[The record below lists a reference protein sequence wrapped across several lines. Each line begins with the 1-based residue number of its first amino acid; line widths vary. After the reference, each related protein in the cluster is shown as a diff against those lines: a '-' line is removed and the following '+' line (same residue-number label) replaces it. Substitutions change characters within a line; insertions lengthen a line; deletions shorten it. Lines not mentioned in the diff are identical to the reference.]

1 MRHATDH
8 YPPLSHRLAALLT
21 VVALVM
27 AACSGGGTFDDEAAE
42 ADADGGASPGEDAG
56 ATDAAPAAAGT
67 LAIATSAD
75 ILTMDPAMH
84 RDRITQAVIRNV
96 FDALVNQDAE
106 LAPVPE
112 LAESWE
118 AVDETTWRFHLREDV
133 TFSNGEPFDAE
144 DVKFSIERILDPEQ
158 ASPRAS
164 MLEMISE
171 VEIEDDRTVVIRTDE
186 PSPTLLAGLAVNE
199 IVPSEY
205 VTEVGDEA
213 FAAEP
218 IGTGPFTFAEWV
230 PNQRVV
236 LEANPDHWEGAPRV
250 DTVEFRPVPEVAAR
264 VAALQSGDV
273 HIASE
278 IPPDLAG
285 TLGGDVK
292 AVPVD
297 GTRVF
302 FLAMN
307 TTQPPFDNR
316 DVRVGVNHAIDR
328 DALVDDLLGGYAR
341 VLYQP
346 LFPEVIG
353 YSVDYEGYTFDP
365 EQAASMLEGASAPV
379 RIDVEERDRTL
390 AEAVAGQLQAAGLDA
405 QINVLETEAFTASIE
420 SGDSQAYV
428 QSWGVAEGDA
438 DVIFARHFWSPVREE
453 AFYTGYKNPELDSLI
468 ETGRSTVNEEE
479 RIGVY
484 ADAVEM
490 VMADAPWAPLLNAQ
504 EIYGISER
512 VEGFE
517 PSPIGRYELV
527 DVKLDS

>member
-1 MRHATDH
+1 MIWILGAPRRRFAALVAVLAIT
-8 YPPLSHRLAALLT
+8 LAA
-21 VVALVM
+21 
-27 AACSGGGTFDDEAAE
+27 CGGGGETFDEQAGE
-42 ADADGGASPGEDAG
+42 ADVEGGGA
-56 ATDAAPAAAGT
+56 TAPAASDAPAGPDT

-96 FDALVNQDAE
+96 FEGLVNQDAE
-106 LAPVPE
+106 LNPTPE

-118 AVDETTWRFHLREDV
+118 AVDDTTWRFQLRQDV
-133 TFSNGEPFDAE
+133 TFHNGEPFDAE

-171 VEIEDDRTVVIRTDE
+171 VEVEDTHTVVIRTDE
-186 PSPTLLAGLAVNE
+186 PAPTLLPSLAVNE
-199 IVPSEY
+199 IVPSEH
-205 VTEVGDEA
+205 VTEVGDDA

-218 IGTGPFTFAEWV
+218 VGTGPFTFTEWV
-230 PNQRVV
+230 ANQRVV
-236 LEANPDHWEGAPRV
+236 LEANPDHWDSAPQLG
-250 DTVEFRPVPEVAAR
+250 TVVFRPVPEVAAR

-273 HIASE
+273 QIASE
-278 IPPDLAG
+278 IPPDLAE
-285 TLGGDVK
+285 TLGGDVE

-307 TTQPPFDNR
+307 TTQAPFDNA
-316 DVRVGVNHAIDR
+316 DVRIGVNHAIDR
-328 DALVDDLLGGYAR
+328 DALVNDLLGGYAR
-341 VLYQP
+341 PLFQP

-353 YSVDYEGYTFDP
+353 YAEDFEGYQYDP
-365 EQAASMLEGASAPV
+365 EQATAMLEGAGAPV

-405 QINVLETEAFTASIE
+405 QVNVLETEAFTASTE

-438 DVIFARHFWSPVREE
+438 DVIFARHFWSPSRED
-453 AFYTGYKNPELDSLI
+453 AFYTGYENPELDQLI
-468 ETGRSTVNEEE
+468 EAGRSTVDEEE
-479 RIGVY
+479 REQIY
-484 ADAVEM
+484 ADAVDT

-504 EIYGISER
+504 EIYGVSQR

-517 PSPIGRYELV
+517 PSPIGRYELAGAS
-527 DVKLDS
+527 LGS

>member
-1 MRHATDH
+1 MMPRMPGAPWRRFAMLVAVLAIT
-8 YPPLSHRLAALLT
+8 LAA
-21 VVALVM
+21 
-27 AACSGGGTFDDEAAE
+27 CGGGGETFDEEAGEAE
-42 ADADGGASPGEDAG
+42 GADA
-56 ATDAAPAAAGT
+56 TAPAAGGGPAEPGT

-96 FDALVNQDAE
+96 FDALVHQDAE
-106 LAPVPE
+106 LEPIPE

-118 AVDETTWRFHLREDV
+118 AVDDTTWRFQLREDV
-133 TFSNGEPFDAE
+133 TFHNGEPFDAE

-171 VEIEDDRTVVIRTDE
+171 VEVEDSHTVVIRTAE
-186 PSPTLLAGLAVNE
+186 PAPTLLPSLAVNE
-199 IVPSEY
+199 IVPSEH

-218 IGTGPFTFAEWV
+218 VGTGPFTFSERVA
-230 PNQRVV
+230 NQRVV
-236 LEANPDHWEGAPRV
+236 LAANPDYWDGAPQV
-250 DTVEFRPVPEVAAR
+250 GTVVFRPVPEVAGR

-273 HIASE
+273 QIASE
-278 IPPDLAG
+278 IPPDLAE
-285 TLGGDVK
+285 TLAGDVE

-307 TTQPPFDNR
+307 TTQPPFDDA
-316 DVRVGVNHAIDR
+316 DVRIGVNHAVDR
-328 DALVDDLLGGYAR
+328 ESLVDDLLRGYAR
-341 VLYQP
+341 ALYQP

-353 YSVDYEGYTFDP
+353 YAEDFEGYRHDP
-365 EQAASMLEGASAPV
+365 EQAVAMLEGVDTPV
-379 RIDVEERDRTL
+379 RIDVEVRDRTI

-405 QINVLETEAFTASIE
+405 QVNVLEAEAFTASIE

-438 DVIFARHFWSPVREE
+438 DVIFAQHFWSPIREE
-453 AFYTGYKNPELDSLI
+453 AFYTGYENPDLDTLI
-468 ETGRSTVNEEE
+468 EAGRSTLDTDE
-479 RIGVY
+479 REQVY
-484 ADAVEM
+484 ADAVAT
-490 VMADAPWAPLLNAQ
+490 VMADAPWAPLLNPQ
-504 EIYGISER
+504 EIYGVSQR

-517 PSPIGRYELV
+517 PSPIGRYELAGV
-527 DVKLDS
+527 SLGS

>member
-1 MRHATDH
+1 MRSATDRTR
-8 YPPLSHRLAALLT
+8 PLSRRLVLLLAA
-21 VVALVM
+21 VALVV
-27 AACSGGGTFDDEAAE
+27 AACSGGGETFDEE
-42 ADADGGASPGEDAG
+42 ADVDVGGATPGDAG
-56 ATDAAPAAAGT
+56 TTGAAPAAGPGT

-75 ILTMDPAMH
+75 IITMDPAMH

-96 FDALVNQDAE
+96 FDGLVNQDAE
-106 LAPVPE
+106 LEPVPE

-118 AVDETTWRFHLREDV
+118 AVDDTTWRFALREDV

-164 MLEMISE
+164 MLEMITAVE
-171 VEIEDDRTVVIRTDE
+171 VEDEHTVVIRTDE
-186 PSPTLLAGLAVNE
+186 PAPTLLPSLAVNE

-205 VTEVGDEA
+205 VTEVGDET
-213 FAAEP
+213 FAEEP
-218 IGTGPFTFAEWV
+218 VGTGPFTLGEWV

-236 LEANPDHWEGAPRV
+236 LEANPDHWEGTPGV
-250 DTVEFRPVPEVAAR
+250 ETVVFRPVPEVAAR

-273 HIASE
+273 HVASE

-285 TLGGDVK
+285 TLGGDVE

-307 TTQPPFDNR
+307 TTQPPFDAR
-316 DVRVGVNHAIDR
+316 DVRVGANHAIDR
-328 DALVDDLLGGYAR
+328 DALVNDLLGGYAR
-341 VLYQP
+341 PLYQP

-353 YSVDYEGYTFDP
+353 YAEDFEGYRYDP
-365 EQAASMLEGASAPV
+365 EQAASLLEGASAAV

-390 AEAVAGQLQAAGLDA
+390 AEAVAGQLQTAGLDA

-438 DVIFARHFWSPVREE
+438 DVIFARHFWSPVRED
-453 AFYTGYKNPELDSLI
+453 AFYTGYENAELDALI
-468 ETGRSTVNEEE
+468 EAGRSTVEAEE
-479 RIGVY
+479 REETY
-484 ADAVEM
+484 AEAVEM

-504 EIYGISER
+504 EIYGVSQR
-512 VEGFE
+512 VSGFE
-517 PSPIGRYELV
+517 PSPIGRFELL
-527 DVKLDS
+527 DVTLGS